1 MSMIAVNKL
10 EKVQHLKF
18 LLSHLR
24 QGKTTVALE
33 YLKHQINAK
42 NLDKWGEL
50 IGYLENINSKLLTT
64 SAAEE
69 LVKLSAVDEWRRQ

>member
-18 LLSHLR
+18 LLSHLW

-33 YLKHQINAK
+33 YLKHQVNAK
-42 NLDKWGEL
+42 NLDKWDEL
-50 IGYLENINSKLLTT
+50 MGMTKF
-64 SAAEE
+64 
-69 LVKLSAVDEWRRQ
+69 